1 MEIFNSIIAL
11 GGKNDPSKFPRQFRR
26 HLQRD
31 PMEENGRGAVLRM
44 PIPQQSNISV
54 SDLSEIDFLF
64 LFCNFD
70 HYQQFQQALDF

>member
-1 MEIFNSIIAL
+1 MEIFNAIIAL

-31 PMEENGRGAVLRM
+31 VIEENGRGAAYRI

-54 SDLSEIDFLF
+54 SDSFEMNSLFFLF
-64 LFCNFD
+64 
-70 HYQQFQQALDF
+70 